1 MSPMTIADAEDAYL
15 EGSAFF
21 EEWKAEDEREWF
33 KPIGDTMIAVLFE
46 QMTPEMHAEMRA
58 IDPDSYDIMAQLA
71 KYQGG
76 SKNAR

>member
-1 MSPMTIADAEDAYL
+1 MTIADAEDAYL

-21 EEWKAEDEREWF
+21 EEWKKDDEAEWF
-33 KPIGDTMIAVLFE
+33 KPIGDTMIAMLFE

-58 IDPDSYDIMAQLA
+58 IDPESYDIMAQLA
-71 KYQGG
+71 KYQGE